1 MTSDLESGLRGV
13 ERLAHAAGRFI
24 NGPLASKSLQ
34 YPFVRRLSYHWMRPA
49 MSRRTYADNIDWL
62 VSPPSDRGVLFA
74 CNHRSFFDSYLYLF
88 SLYNA
93 GAKWPRNLCFPV
105 RSDFF
110 YDRPMGIAVNFAI
123 GGGVMYPPIY
133 RDKDKRALNESA
145 IDHVCEV
152 LDQPNSMVG
161 LHPEGKRNKGDPYSL
176 LPAQPGIGQI
186 VLRAK
191 PLVVPVFVN
200 GLNNDFVDSLRT
212 SFRPNAKR
220 DHSLIVVFGEPVDYE
235 DFTRSKPRAALYKK
249 CADKIHR
256 AIAACGQREKSL
268 RAQIESGEIRDDDP
282 QWLSSR

>member
-1 MTSDLESGLRGV
+1 
-13 ERLAHAAGRFI
+13 
-24 NGPLASKSLQ
+24 
-34 YPFVRRLSYHWMRPA
+34 
-49 MSRRTYADNIDWL
+49 MSRRTYVDNIDWL
-62 VSPPSDRGVLFA
+62 VPPPTDRGVLFA

-88 SLYNA
+88 SLYRR

-133 RDKDKRALNESA
+133 RDRERRALNEEA
-145 IDHVCEV
+145 IDHVCDV

-161 LHPEGKRNKGDPYSL
+161 IHPEGRRNKGDPYTL

-186 VLRAK
+186 VLRAR

-200 GLNNDFVDSLRT
+200 GLSNDFVDSLRT

-220 DHSLIVVFGEPVDYE
+220 DHSLIVVFGDPVDYE
-235 DFTRSKPRAALYKK
+235 EFTHSKPRAALYKK

-256 AIAACGQREKSL
+256 AIGACGEREREL
-268 RAQIESGEIRDDDP
+268 RAKIESGEIPEDAP
-282 QWLSSR
+282 QWLWHRR